1 MRALLFDLPDAEAPW
16 QLQVAD
22 WRRRI
27 AALYAAV
34 RASETPEDG
43 WKLWVATRQRLYA
56 EHPASP
62 VPADRRADARIEM
75 FPYDPDLRVDAELEP
90 LPPIP
95 AGVPASHGTHA
106 FTRFARAR
114 FVLHGGRHDLDLL
127 WLTSYGNGV
136 FLPFAD
142 ATNGV
147 STYGGGRYVLDTV
160 KGADLGADRGRLVL
174 DLNFAYAPS
183 CAWDDRWSCPLPP
196 QSNRLAIP
204 VEGGERAPA

>member
-1 MRALLFDLPDAEAPW
+1 MGALDEPIPSAEQPW
-16 QLQVAD
+16 QLLVAD

-27 AALYAAV
+27 AVVYEAV
-34 RASETPEDG
+34 RGSATPEEG
-43 WKLWVATRQRLYA
+43 WELWVDARRRLYA

-62 VPADRRADARIEM
+62 VPAERRGHETLAVFA
-75 FPYDPDLRVDAELEP
+75 YDPSLRVEATLEP

-95 AGVPASHGTHA
+95 AAVPSSGGSHA

-114 FVLHGGRHDLDLL
+114 FALHGAELALDLL

-142 ATNGV
+142 ATNGA
-147 STYGGGRYVLDTV
+147 STYGGGRYLLDTV
-160 KGADLGADRGRLVL
+160 KGADLGTAAGSLVL

-196 QSNRLAIP
+196 PGNRLSIA
-204 VEGGERAPA
+204 VEGGERLP